1 MANSPEFDRGELV
14 ALIQL
19 LRALPHAYTRAFVA
33 LPSAERKLRIL
44 LAELTVA
51 DAVPVADPPTPE
63 PEKPRRGRPRK
74 SE

>member
-19 LRALPHAYTRAFVA
+19 LRALPHAYTRAFA
-33 LPSAERKLRIL
+33 PLPSAERKLRIM
-44 LAELTVA
+44 LAVLTEA
-51 DAVPVADPPTPE
+51 DTPAPE

>member
-19 LRALPHAYTRAFVA
+19 LRALPHAYTRAFA
-33 LPSAERKLRIL
+33 PLPSAERKLRIL
-44 LAELTVA
+44 LAEMSVA
-51 DAVPVADPPTPE
+51 DAVPVAEPE